1 MLLAL
6 IAMARGPTDE
16 ELVRRFQEGDQR
28 AYSELVV
35 RYQDR
40 IFTLCLRWMR
50 NRQVAEEVA
59 QDVFIAAYRALG
71 RFRGDA
77 KFSTWLFRVAVNH
90 CKNRKLYRKRRK
102 ADQHEPLEGMPRDDG
117 PARQLPSDSPGT
129 DTGVH
134 RSEAERM
141 LQEALDEMD
150 EGYRTI
156 VVLRDIQGLAYEE
169 ISEILDLP
177 RGTVKSRL
185 HRARA
190 QLARSLARRAGRDDI
205 FE

>member
-16 ELVRRFQEGDQR
+16 ELVRRFQDGDSQ
-28 AYSELVV
+28 AYSELVL

-59 QDVFIAAYRALG
+59 QDVFLAAYRALG

-90 CKNRKLYRKRRK
+90 CKNRKLYRSRRK
-102 ADQHEPLEGMPRDDG
+102 SEKHEPLDGLPRDDG
-117 PARQLPSDSPGT
+117 PSRQLAHDGPGT
-129 DTGVH
+129 DRGVH
-134 RSEAERM
+134 RSDAERM

-150 EGYRTI
+150 EGHRTI
-156 VVLRDIQGLAYEE
+156 LVLRDIQGLAYEE

-190 QLARSLARRAGRDDI
+190 QLARTVARHAGRDDI